1 MFSALTLRVCCW
13 FVFLRGGSL
22 VKLTLSAGE
31 RLVLSVTL
39 TCVSML
45 RLIGSARL
53 KLTVFML
60 YQSNPLALGSVLSA
74 LGMRKLGFF

>member
-1 MFSALTLRVCCW
+1 MFAALTLRVCCL

-45 RLIGSARL
+45 LLIGSARL